1 MIRFF
6 AQHPTAASL
15 LMIAFLIAGA
25 LTTPH
30 ILRETQPEFAP
41 SEVEIRIA
49 YPGATAQE
57 VEEVVCRRVED
68 ALDGIDFVAEIRAD
82 AREGAASIVVE
93 MSNKG
98 DIQSFI
104 RDIETGVDAIDDF
117 PPEVENPVIAELG
130 RTDPVISLLVSGPMS
145 EPDLKAYAEDLKE
158 RMQEAGV
165 PLIKIQG
172 FSDHQLRVSL
182 SDMALRRLGLS
193 AAQVAGRIAAQSK
206 DLPLGT
212 METRERD
219 ILLRFVEQRRTSD
232 SLAALVI
239 LAGPEGGEIRLGD
252 IAKVEDLFERD
263 EDKIMVGGRRNALLI
278 IEKSKTEDAIR
289 VAQTVKAFVEA
300 ERARHPQMALIIT
313 QDQTN
318 ILQDRLDMLIS
329 NGLQGLAL
337 VFITMWLFFNIRVSF
352 WVAMGLPVSFL
363 GAFILVPHLG
373 LSINMFTMVGLLM
386 ALGLLMD
393 DAIVIAEN
401 IMAHRQ
407 RGESPLEAVVKGTR
421 EVAAGVISSFITT
434 VCILGPLAFIE
445 GQIGKV
451 LRVVPMML
459 ILVMAVS
466 LIEAFLILPAHL
478 NHSLHRFDPNNINR
492 FRQRFERFFAWIRD
506 RLLGGT
512 VAVLLRWRYPFIA
525 SVIAFFI
532 LSLGMVASGR
542 IKFQGFPELE
552 GDVVMARLLMPQ
564 GTPLSR
570 TEAVV
575 TRILNSL
582 ERINQ
587 RFKAQQPGQQD
598 LIQNTY
604 VQFNLNS
611 EAFENGPHL
620 ATITVDLLTAEMRSG
635 SIDDFLAAWRQE
647 IGNPPDVLS
656 LTLGEPG
663 FGPGGRP
670 IEIRLRGKDLTELNQ
685 AAGELKAWFGQ
696 FNGVVNLADDLRPGK
711 PELRLRMRKGVY
723 GIGVDA
729 VEVGRQLRAAFQGLE
744 TDEVQVGPESYEI
757 EVRLAGRDGSSLQD
771 LENFNLVLADGN
783 QVPLSSVVEWE
794 TEQGWARIARFNG
807 MRAVTLRGDVDTRLT
822 NTNELMNLF
831 RKTYLD
837 QFMARHPDLKLTIA
851 GSLQETNTTRMSMLY
866 AMIIGLVGI
875 FILLSFQ
882 FRTYT
887 EPLIVMLAI
896 PLALIGVILGHGLM
910 AVPISMPS
918 LLGFIALG
926 GVVVNDSILLVIFLK
941 NARKQGDSIYQ
952 AAAQASRA
960 RFRAVL
966 LTSST
971 TIAGLLPLL
980 FEKSLQA
987 QILTPLVISTTFGLL
1002 ASTILVLLVIPC
1014 MYLILHD
1021 LGFVEKI
1028 GVEPAASLSSAPK
1041 GGYRPAESDS

>member
-30 ILRETQPEFAP
+30 ILRETQPDFAS

-93 MSNKG
+93 MSSKG
-98 DIQSFI
+98 DIQSFL

-193 AAQVAGRIAAQSK
+193 AAQVAERIAAQSK

-478 NHSLHRFDPNNINR
+478 NHSLHRFDPNNVNR
-492 FRQRFERFFAWIRD
+492 LRKRFETFFTWSRD

-525 SVIAFFI
+525 SVIALFI

-564 GTPLSR
+564 GTPLAR

-575 TRILNSL
+575 AHILDAL
-582 ERINQ
+582 DRINQ
-587 RFKAQQPGQQD
+587 RFKMQQPGRQD
-598 LIQNTY
+598 LIQNAY

-635 SIDDFLAAWRQE
+635 SIDDYLAAWRQE

-670 IEIRLRGKDLTELNQ
+670 IEIRLRGKDLAELNQ
-685 AAGELKAWFGQ
+685 AADELKAWFGQ
-696 FNGVVNLADDLRPGK
+696 FSGVVNLADDLRPGK

-723 GIGVDA
+723 GIGLDA
-729 VEVGRQLRAAFQGLE
+729 EKIGRQLRAAFQGLE
-744 TDEVQVGPESYEI
+744 VDEVQVGPESYEI
-757 EVRLAGRDGSSLQD
+757 EVRLAGRGRSSLQD

-783 QVPLSSVVEWE
+783 QIPIRNVVEWE

-807 MRAVTLRGDVDTRLT
+807 MRTVTLRGDVDTRLT

-831 RKTYLD
+831 RKPT
-837 QFMARHPDLKLTIA
+837 
-851 GSLQETNTTRMSMLY
+851 STNLW
-866 AMIIGLVGI
+866 
-875 FILLSFQ
+875 
-882 FRTYT
+882 
-887 EPLIVMLAI
+887 P
-896 PLALIGVILGHGLM
+896 
-910 AVPISMPS
+910 
-918 LLGFIALG
+918 
-926 GVVVNDSILLVIFLK
+926 SILI
-941 NARKQGDSIYQ
+941 
-952 AAAQASRA
+952 
-960 RFRAVL
+960 
-966 LTSST
+966 
-971 TIAGLLPLL
+971 
-980 FEKSLQA
+980 
-987 QILTPLVISTTFGLL
+987 
-1002 ASTILVLLVIPC
+1002 
-1014 MYLILHD
+1014 
-1021 LGFVEKI
+1021 
-1028 GVEPAASLSSAPK
+1028 
-1041 GGYRPAESDS
+1041 